1 MSGQIDTHMLEVRRL
16 LKDRSPADYVF
27 PTTQL
32 EELTNLAID
41 ELSEEMGMGN
51 LETSAWVS
59 LSVGV
64 DTYAVTLP
72 SLFGQAVPSIQHL
85 HSLTTTNLNWPM
97 QKLTREEMLD
107 RKSGPSKRQ
116 GTPTTHYAIWEGPDQ
131 SLELMVDPYPT
142 VADALNAIWQP
153 IHRRVDS
160 FYDSTLMF
168 SKRGLSALRLRV
180 CAMALA
186 TAGQEAL
193 KRLDF
198 PSDLADKWRAESSG
212 IALDEYARLNEGHRV
227 GHIRRMR

>member
-1 MSGQIDTHMLEVRRL
+1 MSNQMDTHMLAVRRL

-41 ELSEEMGMGN
+41 ELAEEMGMGN
-51 LETSAWVS
+51 VETPAWVT
-59 LSVGV
+59 LTVGI
-64 DTYAVTLP
+64 DTYDVTLP
-72 SLFGQAVPSIQHL
+72 SVGGVAVPSIQHL
-85 HSLTTTNLNWPM
+85 FSLTTTNLNWPM
-97 QKLTREEMLD
+97 HKLTREEMLD
-107 RKSGPSKRQ
+107 RKAGPTKRQ
-116 GTPTTHYAIWEGPDQ
+116 GTPTTHYAIWEEPDQ
-131 SLELMVDPYPT
+131 SLALMVDPYPT
-142 VADALNAIWQP
+142 VADNLAAIWQP
-153 IHRRVDS
+153 IHRRADS
-160 FYDSTLMF
+160 FFDASLMF

-186 TAGQEAL
+186 TAGQTAL
-193 KRLDF
+193 QRLDL